1 MLLLINF
8 FYCLSIG
15 GEAEMVFSIKS
26 EIHGVYLSS
35 EIYYPITRNLQHAV
49 AVSLDANY
57 IYWSDIEDGNEAIVR
72 SSVDGIQREII
83 VTTGKIQINSILYF
97 YITKLYT

>member
-1 MLLLINF
+1 
-8 FYCLSIG
+8 
-15 GEAEMVFSIKS
+15 MVFSIKS

-57 IYWSDIEDGNEAIVR
+57 IYWSDIENGNEAIIK
-72 SSVDGIQREII
+72 SSVDGTQREII
-83 VTTGKIQINSILYF
+83 VTTGKIQINSTLYF
-97 YITKLYT
+97 YYIQLHTLLKFTLL